1 MKVYITDLKINNFR
15 NYKSLESNFEDTI
28 NVFVGDNAQGKTNLL
43 EAIYFLALGKSLRN
57 YLKDDLIQW
66 NKQYFYL
73 KGSIIEKGNK
83 SVIEIGYNR
92 ENKKIIKVNGIEKKS
107 FSDLLGIFNV
117 VIFSPED
124 LLLVKG
130 SPNLRRNFLD
140 QEISQLFPYYAKIL
154 NHYNKGLLSRN
165 KLLKTK
171 KIDLQKTIEL
181 FDLQL
186 AKLASEVIKKRIE
199 VLEKVKILASLM
211 HRKLTSNTENLEIV
225 YQSFINEKEIQRLSV
240 KEIEAIMINLYKENR
255 KIDLENKTTS
265 IGPHRDDLIIYING
279 KNVKKFGSQ
288 GQQRTTILSLKL
300 AELELFM
307 SHKGNYPVLLLDDVL
322 SELDEKRR
330 KYLINNIKGKVQ
342 TFITTTDYDE
352 IIWKEANIYKVKNGE
367 VTK

>member
-1 MKVYITDLKINNFR
+1 MYIKDLKINNFR
-15 NYKSLESNFEDTI
+15 SYNNLEIDFENTI
-28 NVFVGDNAQGKTNLL
+28 NILVGDNAQGKTNLL

-83 SVIEIGYNR
+83 SIIEIGYNR
-92 ENKKIIKVNGIEKKS
+92 DNKKIIKINGIEKKN

-124 LLLVKG
+124 LLLIKG
-130 SPNLRRNFLD
+130 SPTLRRSFLD
-140 QEISQLFPYYAKIL
+140 QEISQLFPYYAKLL
-154 NHYNKGLLSRN
+154 NQYNKGVINRN
-165 KLLKTK
+165 RLLKTK
-171 KIDLQKTIEL
+171 KLDLQRTIEL

-186 AKLASEVIKKRIE
+186 AKLASEVIKKRLE
-199 VLEKVKILASLM
+199 VLDKVKILASLV
-211 HRKLTSNTENLEIV
+211 HRKLTFNKENLDIV
-225 YQSFINEKEIQRLSV
+225 YQSFLNENEIRKLSREELETILL
-240 KEIEAIMINLYKENR
+240 KMYKESMMT
-255 KIDLENKTTS
+255 DLDNKTTS
-265 IGPHRDDLIIYING
+265 IGPHRDDLVLYVNG

-330 KYLINNIKGKVQ
+330 KYLISNIKGKVQ
-342 TFITTTDYDE
+342 TFITTTDHDE
-352 IIWKEANIYKVKNGE
+352 MIWKEANIFMIENG
-367 VTK
+367 VVSK